1 MKRKKKN
8 NDQNITYFDEY
19 KNYKNSMKNICTDHE
34 TLDIINDLCIRTNTI
49 IRHATCFLKLY
60 FNHLFENN
68 IEIDVNLLR
77 YIYTFVS
84 TIDLNRKPKTN
95 MIRMIDFNNNIFSKL
110 NMCQVSRDG
119 LTNILSYES
128 EILVTNIETNIKV
141 HFYQH
146 FAKYINVL
154 FKYSETEETINKKK
168 ISDEEKKKEIK
179 KVRKELYDIKTVI
192 LSNKK
197 VTNTKH
203 KKEILKIRKE
213 LFSHVT
219 DINEKGIAYDVHVQ
233 PQKYLKSLYI
243 MIEHYELLNEENK
256 NKPNFKEIKLFNVLP
271 MRTTLIPRNITID
284 TEIIIQNF
292 KEKLKERIHEIDKT
306 CKNIEDL
313 RINFCN
319 KNLHN
324 KIWSV
329 LFNMKDKFF
338 KNKNKYKFNFS
349 LKTNGISYSAQFKLK
364 DELYKHKKPKIKAL
378 QSVEEFKYIDNID
391 KKNRFDILNKKKNVV
406 CIDPNKRD
414 LMYCGTYKNNEFVN
428 FRYTQLQRQNETQS
442 KNHRKIRQELEKIK
456 VKKKKI
462 NGKNVRWNKKDEK
475 ALKEYELEKCKYSMK
490 IINTKKMKE
499 NINRNE
505 KINNQIRKNYEEK
518 IYRKLEWN
526 GFINREK
533 SESKM
538 IKNFEEKMGKKEDTI
553 VIVGDYSMKAKHMN
567 GTIPAISKRILTI
580 FKKHKYEVY
589 VTDEYRTSKTCNECG
604 EET

>member
-1 MKRKKKN
+1 
-8 NDQNITYFDEY
+8 
-19 KNYKNSMKNICTDHE
+19 
-34 TLDIINDLCIRTNTI
+34 
-49 IRHATCFLKLY
+49 
-60 FNHLFENN
+60 
-68 IEIDVNLLR
+68 
-77 YIYTFVS
+77 
-84 TIDLNRKPKTN
+84 
-95 MIRMIDFNNNIFSKL
+95 
-110 NMCQVSRDG
+110 
-119 LTNILSYES
+119 
-128 EILVTNIETNIKV
+128 
-141 HFYQH
+141 
-146 FAKYINVL
+146 
-154 FKYSETEETINKKK
+154 
-168 ISDEEKKKEIK
+168 
-179 KVRKELYDIKTVI
+179 
-192 LSNKK
+192 
-197 VTNTKH
+197 
-203 KKEILKIRKE
+203 
-213 LFSHVT
+213 
-219 DINEKGIAYDVHVQ
+219 
-233 PQKYLKSLYI
+233 

-378 QSVEEFKYIDNID
+378 QSIEEFKYIDNID

-414 LMYCGTYKNNEFVN
+414 LMYCGTYKNNEFAN

-442 KNHRKIRQELEKIK
+442 KNYRKIRQELEKIK

-490 IINTKKMKE
+490 SINTKKMKE

-604 EET
+604 EETEMFHRRESKKPRMKGKKELVSGLLRCQSLKCKIIHNRDKNAVKNMLKIVEEYKKNGDRPKNYCRKFSV